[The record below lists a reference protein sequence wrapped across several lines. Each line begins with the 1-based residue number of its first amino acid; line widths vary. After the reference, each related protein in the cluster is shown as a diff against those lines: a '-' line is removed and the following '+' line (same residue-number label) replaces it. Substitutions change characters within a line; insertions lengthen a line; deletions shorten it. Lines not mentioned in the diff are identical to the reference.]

1 MHINKSNQT
10 TSMLMKQL
18 ISNKTV
24 VQIHQSD
31 KQQREGCFNS
41 NFDMNKTEQ
50 MQSLQTITKHIVSK
64 YSTSSC
70 EQILQGY
77 AT

>member
-10 TSMLMKQL
+10 TSMLMKQP

-31 KQQREGCFNS
+31 KQQREGCISS

-50 MQSLQTITKHIVSK
+50 MQSLQTITKYIVRK
-64 YSTSSC
+64 HLTSLS
-70 EQILQGY
+70 EQIL
-77 AT
+77 

>member
-24 VQIHQSD
+24 IQIHQSD
-31 KQQREGCFNS
+31 NQMREGCINS

-50 MQSLQTITKHIVSK
+50 MQLLQTITKQIVSK
-64 YSTSSC
+64 YSTLLC